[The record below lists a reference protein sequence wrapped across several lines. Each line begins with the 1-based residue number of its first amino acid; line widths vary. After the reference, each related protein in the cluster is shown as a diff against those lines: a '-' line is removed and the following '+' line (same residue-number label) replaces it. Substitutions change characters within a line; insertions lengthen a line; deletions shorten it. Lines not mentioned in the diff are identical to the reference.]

1 MKALI
6 VGYGS
11 IGQRHSDVLKSLGH
25 EVAVVS
31 RRDIDHAPAFGSI
44 EEAVHVF
51 RPDYA
56 VVASRTV
63 EHRDDVDAL
72 SRAGFT
78 GRLLIEKP
86 VYDTGSE
93 MPPETFETVKVAFN
107 LRFHPAL
114 RRFREIIAGRR
125 VHAATVYCGSYLPDW
140 RPNGD
145 YRHGYSAIR
154 AEGGGVLRD
163 LSHELDYTLW
173 LFGAWRRI
181 AAIGGCFGTLGID
194 SDDVFS
200 MLIESE
206 NCPSVSV
213 GINYLD
219 RETHREVVALTDAGS
234 VRLDLVRGTVDT
246 GANSE
251 SFTTQ
256 RNDTY
261 LAQHSAMLSGDHD
274 LICDITE
281 GLSVM
286 RLIDAAETA
295 AHDGTW
301 VAA

>member
-11 IGQRHSDVLKSLGH
+11 IGQRHADVLKSLGH
-25 EVAVVS
+25 DVAVVS
-31 RRDIDHAPAFGSI
+31 RRDIDHAPAFLSI
-44 EEAVHVF
+44 EEAVQAF

-63 EHRDDVDAL
+63 EHRDDIEAL
-72 SRAGFT
+72 SRAGFG

-86 VYDTGSE
+86 VYDSGSE
-93 MPPETFETVKVAFN
+93 LPPETFETVKVAFN

-114 RRFREIIAGRR
+114 RRFREIISERR

-140 RPNGD
+140 RPQSD
-145 YRHGYSAIR
+145 YRKSYSAIR

-181 AAIGGCFGTLGID
+181 AAIGGCFGDLGID
-194 SDDVFS
+194 SDDVFT
-200 MLIESE
+200 MLIETE
-206 NCPSVSV
+206 ACPSVTV

-219 RETHREVVALTDAGS
+219 RETHRDVVALTDKGS

-246 GANSE
+246 GAGSE
-251 SFTTQ
+251 SFTTE

-281 GLSVM
+281 GLGVM

-295 AHDGTW
+295 AHDGAW